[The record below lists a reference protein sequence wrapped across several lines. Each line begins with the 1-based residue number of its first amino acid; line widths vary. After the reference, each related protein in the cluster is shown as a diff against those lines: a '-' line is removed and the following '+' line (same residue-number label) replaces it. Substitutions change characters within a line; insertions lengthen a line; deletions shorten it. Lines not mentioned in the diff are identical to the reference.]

1 LQLPDSNAFYHLGFT
16 ALATVGKDVKSTLA
30 IECLA
35 PGLTKLQ
42 ELLVVDRISRHKT
55 RDPHDRFARA
65 FACQER

>member
-1 LQLPDSNAFYHLGFT
+1 LQLPDSNALDHLGFT
-16 ALATVGKDVKSTLA
+16 ALTAIGKDIKSTLT

-55 RDPHDRFARA
+55 SDTQDWFASTV
-65 FACQER
+65 ACQER